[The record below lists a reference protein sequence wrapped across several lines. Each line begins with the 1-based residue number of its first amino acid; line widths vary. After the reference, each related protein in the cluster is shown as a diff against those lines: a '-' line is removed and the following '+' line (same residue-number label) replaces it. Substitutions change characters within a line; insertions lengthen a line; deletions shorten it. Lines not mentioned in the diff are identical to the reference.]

1 MVLSQG
7 RTKPRSIFWH
17 QLLEVTRTLCIIL
30 CIFFSCVYNQFQWR
44 GLCFG
49 SYSQARQ
56 LTWLH
61 FQTSWLAKCQSR
73 SRASLCTPISYNWP
87 QLCVFPESTC
97 TAANTNQTPRSQT
110 RRSEKQIFLSPQ
122 TTSFA
127 SWHSFVRPKLDK
139 SSKSHMPRT
148 ESEVK

>member
-1 MVLSQG
+1 MSV
-7 RTKPRSIFWH
+7 FWH

-49 SYSQARQ
+49 SYRQARQ

-61 FQTSWLAKCQSR
+61 IQTSWLAKCQSL

-87 QLCVFPESTC
+87 ELCVFPESTC
-97 TAANTNQTPRSQT
+97 TAVNTNQTSLGAKHRGQQSKYFCLPKLPFLPPGTAMRGPSLT
-110 RRSEKQIFLSPQ
+110 SLLSPIC
-122 TTSFA
+122 
-127 SWHSFVRPKLDK
+127 RELKMK
-139 SSKSHMPRT
+139 
-148 ESEVK
+148 

>member
-1 MVLSQG
+1 M
-7 RTKPRSIFWH
+7 SIFWH

-61 FQTSWLAKCQSR
+61 FQTSWLAKCQSL

-87 QLCVFPESTC
+87 ELMCVPCEYMHGREYKS
-97 TAANTNQTPRSQT
+97 NLVRSQT
-110 RRSEKQIFLSPQ
+110 QRSAKQIFLSPQ
-122 TTSFA
+122 TTFLA
-127 SWHSFVRPKLDK
+127 SWHSYVRPKLEK
-139 SSKSHMPRT
+139 SSESHMPRT
-148 ESEVK
+148 ENEMK

>member
-7 RTKPRSIFWH
+7 RTKPTRAFWR

-56 LTWLH
+56 WIWLH
-61 FQTSWLAKCQSR
+61 FQTSWLAKCQSL
-73 SRASLCTPISYNWP
+73 SWAPLCTPISYNWP
-87 QLCVFPESTC
+87 EFCVFPESTS
-97 TAANTNQTPRSQT
+97 TAQNTNQTSLGAKHRD
-110 RRSEKQIFLSPQ
+110 RRSKYLCLPKVPFLPPGTGRPGPGCTALLSPICQ
-122 TTSFA
+122 ELKT
-127 SWHSFVRPKLDK
+127 K
-139 SSKSHMPRT
+139 
-148 ESEVK
+148 